1 MTIAPLKLGFTPE
14 AFTAYVKTLGR
25 LEWPAKAVTI
35 HNTFMPN
42 LKMVDDYIAAKKWTP
57 EQLIENWWTM
67 YRQKG
72 WYSGPHIFVFRDK
85 IYVASPLTL
94 RGTHSPSFN
103 KDHFGIELLGDYSKE
118 ILPDSIR
125 SMGAHAAAVLLNK
138 IGAHANMKTVKFHG
152 DDPKT
157 THRGCPGKNVGT
169 KADWIAAIEAAQ
181 RKLIF

>member
-1 MTIAPLKLGFTPE
+1 MTIAPLKIGFTPDE
-14 AFTAYVKTLGR
+14 FTAYVKKLGR
-25 LEWPAKAVTI
+25 LEWPVN
-35 HNTFMPN
+35 HFQ
-42 LKMVDDYIAAKKWTP
+42 VWHVP

-85 IYVASPLTL
+85 IYVATPLTL

-125 SMGAHAAAVLLNK
+125 SMGVHTAAVLLNK
-138 IGAHANMKTVKFHG
+138 IGAHATMKTVKFHG

-169 KADWIAAIEAAQ
+169 KADWIAAIDAAQ
-181 RKLIF
+181 KKLIF